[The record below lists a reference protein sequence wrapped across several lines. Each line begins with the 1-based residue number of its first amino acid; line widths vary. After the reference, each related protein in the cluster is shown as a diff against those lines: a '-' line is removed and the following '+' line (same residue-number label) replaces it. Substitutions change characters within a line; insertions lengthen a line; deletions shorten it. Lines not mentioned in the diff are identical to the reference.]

1 MSPWFRRRRRRLPP
15 ELPPAAE
22 STALAYAEPDPG
34 LAEPDTGVVESDSG
48 VVEADSGVVEVDS
61 GVAEPEA
68 EPDPTGPLSPDRLD
82 SALRRLRQEI
92 PAPSEESPPEPSA

>member
-1 MSPWFRRRRRRLPP
+1 MSPWFRRRRRSVPP

-22 STALAYAEPDPG
+22 APAGVSAEPDPG
-34 LAEPDTGVVESDSG
+34 LAEPDPGS
-48 VVEADSGVVEVDS
+48 
-61 GVAEPEA
+61 AEPVQ

-82 SALRRLRQEI
+82 NALKRLRQEI